1 MKKIF
6 TIILML
12 FLIACSSN
20 NTNNNESIENE
31 IPVVNEDN
39 EVSKTETP
47 TTNIESN
54 VDNQNIIDFT
64 SKQKMSYSCNNIDEQ
79 FNLLNIKYPTVID
92 TFIGEDNNY
101 LGFIYLTECSDEEY
115 EYIKD
120 AIHRNEDGT
129 AYLYYGYMNKI
140 KDNLYAVD
148 GDYLFPTWNEY
159 ENIVTKDIDFYVYI
173 EDGKLYFIFDY
184 IEDLDK
190 YQDYIDFNHYAIYQ
204 KSWN

>member
-1 MKKIF
+1 
-6 TIILML
+6 ML
-12 FLIACSSN
+12 FLIACSSTS
-20 NTNNNESIENE
+20 TNNNESIENE

-54 VDNQNIIDFT
+54 IE
-64 SKQKMSYSCNNIDEQ
+64 KHKMSYSCNNIDKQ
-79 FNLLNIKYPTVID
+79 FQLLNIKYPHVID

-115 EYIKD
+115 EYIKN
-120 AIHRNEDGT
+120 ATHRNEEGT
-129 AYLYYGYMNKI
+129 AYLYYGYMNKL

-159 ENIVTKDIDFYVYI
+159 ENIVAEDIDFYVYI
-173 EDGKLYFIFDY
+173 EDDRLYFIFDY
-184 IEDLDK
+184 IEELDR
-190 YQDYIDFNHYAIYQ
+190 YQDYIDLNHYAIYQ
-204 KSWN
+204 NSWS